1 VARTLPEVDGVLS
14 ATNLVAGAAR
24 AKHGDDASARD
35 RGARDEVR
43 FSVASS
49 RANRPRTAFLL
60 IAAAAGFAPESSAQ
74 GDPFAPAIR
83 WEHGSA
89 VQAPALPRA
98 VAFAGLENAAVG
110 AWSGGNPGFSV
121 APAHAV
127 GLANPLAREPATS
140 GATGSIGIAAGALPW
155 IFALEQVPAPD
166 AWHRRTRVLA
176 SHLDDAA
183 SMGGMTP
190 RWTREL
196 PFTANGAA
204 RVATDASGASA
215 WVAAY
220 DDVAQRVRV
229 ERLDAASGAVL
240 VTRDLTG
247 LGLQEIAVAADGSR
261 IAIAAGLD
269 LHVLDEV
276 GATVHHA
283 TLAATTTALA
293 LSGDGRTLVHGA
305 SGILAVRVDVG
316 LGFAASPSIPANTGE
331 LAVCAAL
338 DADGSTLAIGWW
350 SANTGTAWRFEVRDV
365 PTATRIEQRAFVGIT
380 GGLQDLPT
388 AVALTA
394 DGARAAFAC
403 WGTGSSAPEAAIW
416 DRASDT
422 YVLEANLV
430 GSAFDLALDARGTR
444 AVVATK
450 STHANV
456 LSGTGDVVL
465 LDTGERDLQVLGAPR
480 VGSTLHLAARAPGAT
495 SALFLF
501 GDPVAVPFRVPGV
514 AGELAL
520 RRVGLGVMRFNTNA
534 EGRADWT
541 SPIPADSGLIG
552 TTRSFQAA
560 FRGPLGTR
568 LGSTLLRVRIL

>member
-1 VARTLPEVDGVLS
+1 V
-14 ATNLVAGAAR
+14 
-24 AKHGDDASARD
+24 
-35 RGARDEVR
+35 RDEVR
-43 FSVASS
+43 FSVASP
-49 RANRPRTAFLL
+49 RAHRPRTALL
-60 IAAAAGFAPESSAQ
+60 LMTAAPCLASRSVAQ

-83 WEHGSA
+83 WEHGPA
-89 VQAPALPRA
+89 LQAPALPRA

-110 AWSGGNPGFSV
+110 AWSGGNPGFS
-121 APAHAV
+121 AAAAHAV
-127 GLANPLAREPATS
+127 GSSDPLAREPAS
-140 GATGSIGIAAGALPW
+140 PGVTGSIGIAAGESPW

-166 AWHRRTRVLA
+166 AWHRRTRVLG

-183 SMGGMTP
+183 ASGGMTP
-190 RWTREL
+190 RWIREM

-220 DDVAQRVRV
+220 DNVAQRVHV

-240 VTRDLTG
+240 AVRDLTG

-269 LHVLDEV
+269 LHVLDAT
-276 GATVHHA
+276 GASVHQA
-283 TLAATTTALA
+283 SLTATTSALA

-305 SGILAVRVDVG
+305 SGILAVRIDA
-316 LGFAASPSIPANTGE
+316 GFGFVPSASIAANASE
-331 LAVCAAL
+331 LAVCTAL
-338 DADGSTLAIGWW
+338 DAAGSTLAIGWW
-350 SANTGTAWRFEVRDV
+350 SSNIGTAWRFEVRDL
-365 PTATRIEQRAFVGIT
+365 TAGTRIEQRAFVGIA

-394 DGARAAFAC
+394 DGRRAAFAC

-416 DRASDT
+416 DRATDT
-422 YVLEANLV
+422 YVLEANLA
-430 GSAFDLALDARGTR
+430 GSAFDLALDATGTR
-444 AVVATK
+444 ALVAEK

-456 LSGTGDVVL
+456 LSGTGEVVL

-480 VGSTLHLAARAPGAT
+480 VGGTLHLAARAAGAT
-495 SALFLF
+495 SVLFLF

-514 AGELAL
+514 AGSLAL
-520 RRVGLGVMRFNTNA
+520 RRVGLGVMRLITDA
-534 EGRADWT
+534 QGRADWT
-541 SPIPADSGLIG
+541 SAIPADPALIG

-568 LGSTLLRVRIL
+568 LGSTLLHVRVL

>member
-1 VARTLPEVDGVLS
+1 MASP
-14 ATNLVAGAAR
+14 R
-24 AKHGDDASARD
+24 AH
-35 RGARDEVR
+35 
-43 FSVASS
+43 
-49 RANRPRTAFLL
+49 RPRTALL
-60 IAAAAGFAPESSAQ
+60 LLAAAAGFASPSVAQ
-74 GDPFAPAIR
+74 DPFAPAIR

-89 VQAPALPRA
+89 LQAPALPRA
-98 VAFAGLENAAVG
+98 VAFAAAENAAVG

-121 APAHAV
+121 ASAHAV
-127 GLANPLAREPATS
+127 GLADPLAREAATP
-140 GATGSIGIAAGALPW
+140 GATGSIGIAAGESPW
-155 IFALEQVPAPD
+155 TFALEQVPAPD
-166 AWHRRTRVLA
+166 AWHRRTRVLG
-176 SHLDDAA
+176 SHVDDAA
-183 SMGGMTP
+183 VTGGMTP

-204 RVATDASGASA
+204 RVATDASGTSA

-220 DDVAQRVRV
+220 DDVTQRVHV
-229 ERLDAASGAVL
+229 ERLDAATGAVL
-240 VTRDLTG
+240 AARDLAG
-247 LGLQEIAVAADGSR
+247 LALQEIVVAADGSR
-261 IAIAAGLD
+261 VAITAGLD
-269 LHVLDEV
+269 LHVLDHV

-305 SGILAVRVDVG
+305 SGILAVRVDLG
-316 LGFAASPSIPANTGE
+316 LGFAPTASIPANAGE

-338 DADGSTLAIGWW
+338 DGDGSTLAIGWW
-350 SANTGTAWRFEVRDV
+350 SANTGTAWRFEVRDL
-365 PTATRIEQRAFVGIT
+365 AAGTRIEQRAFVGT
-380 GGLQDLPT
+380 AGGLQDLPT

-444 AVVATK
+444 AVVAAK

-456 LSGTGDVVL
+456 LSGTGEVVL

-480 VGSTLHLAARAPGAT
+480 VGGSLHLAARAQGAT

-514 AGELAL
+514 AGQLAL
-520 RRVGLGVMRFNTNA
+520 RRVGLGVMRFNTDA
-534 EGRADWT
+534 VGRADWT
-541 SPIPADSGLIG
+541 SAIPSDSSLIG

-568 LGSTLLRVRIL
+568 LGTTLLRVRIL